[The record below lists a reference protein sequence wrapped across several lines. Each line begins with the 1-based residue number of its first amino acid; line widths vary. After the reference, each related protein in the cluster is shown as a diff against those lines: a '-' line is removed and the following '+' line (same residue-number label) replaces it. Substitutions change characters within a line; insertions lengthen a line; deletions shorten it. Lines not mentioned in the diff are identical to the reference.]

1 MVNTSLG
8 KKKKQKYLEENN
20 PLRCCPSHEE
30 PHYKIL
36 SKTEKEKDEK
46 KVKTNILIPI
56 PFFLICIA
64 FQIIVEIFFN
74 IYIYILNNQRTFHAK
89 FWRTLFRD
97 PNLRVLIVLQQLT
110 LCKFGVSIVIGFKPR
125 TMCYLLRSHFSVF
138 ALINWVTLMGF
149 FLIIFMDLL
158 LRLINKIIEFI
169 L

>member
-1 MVNTSLG
+1 M
-8 KKKKQKYLEENN
+8 EENN

-46 KVKTNILIPI
+46 KVKTNILIIPI
-56 PFFLICIA
+56 PFFLICIV
-64 FQIIVEIFFN
+64 FQIIVEIFFD
-74 IYIYILNNQRTFHAK
+74 IYILNNQRTFHAK

-110 LCKFGVSIVIGFKPR
+110 LCKFGVSIVIGFKPM